1 MVEKFTD
8 DDALDLEPVVRLRP
22 KGNGNL
28 KTAPPWQPGQSGNPA
43 GRRPGSRNKL
53 SEEFLQGVHRTW
65 QAHGDRALEAMAIND
80 PSNFCQFA
88 TTFRQAVELLGNEP
102 PLLSARRKRAKV
114 IEAEVVDAEDQ

>member
-1 MVEKFTD
+1 MTSDRLIGGEPSITQFVLTGELP
-8 DDALDLEPVVRLRP
+8 ADLERP
-22 KGNGNL
+22 
-28 KTAPPWQPGQSGNPA
+28 S
-43 GRRPGSRNKL
+43 
-53 SEEFLQGVHRTW
+53 

-80 PSNFCQFA
+80 PSNFCRLVAGLMPRQIDLSVGVDAEQFA